1 MSWWNILKRIEVL
14 PEEKLLDLDEFIKA
28 EDKGYPSII
37 HPLNIVADFD
47 DETGKLKGYTSFK
60 EFDKFYFVGNSFSF
74 VKGSFGKVVKYR
86 DSKLGSNKPQIT
98 LLNPLKGTDTQRL
111 FDMVEKRGGLRIEEY
126 SQVDDIMSE
135 DMYNQMK
142 VLPMFRYRPYKEETV
157 KKKFTPLDEMEDWIQ
172 VFSNT

>member
-1 MSWWNILKRIEVL
+1 MSWWNILKRIEIL
-14 PEEKLLDLDEFIKA
+14 PEEKLLHLDEFIKA
-28 EDKGYPSII
+28 EDKGYPSVI

-47 DETGKLKGYTSFK
+47 DDTGKLKGYTSFK

-74 VKGSFGKVVKYR
+74 VKGSYGEVLKYR
-86 DSKLGSNKPQIT
+86 DSKLGSDKAQVT

-142 VLPMFRYRPYKEETV
+142 VLPMFRYRPYKE
-157 KKKFTPLDEMEDWIQ
+157 D
-172 VFSNT
+172 